1 MVARVMRRTSSLT
14 LAAVLVATVA
24 AGVVSCASGAEVV
37 RSATYGPSFQY
48 IDESRLHD
56 SMWRLAKGVQD
67 LDLTMKAGEELSEV
81 DRQTRVLAILDDMA
95 TATSAVSAPGQA
107 TNHKNIEM
115 NIDRLQ
121 LEIALARR
129 SAETNDYAAAK
140 ALPHTCL
147 ACHTGTG
154 GGPQR

>member
-1 MVARVMRRTSSLT
+1 MLRLPALT
-14 LAAVLVATVA
+14 AALVATVA
-24 AGVVSCASGAEVV
+24 TVVATAVACAGGAEAV
-37 RSATYGPSFQY
+37 RSVTYGPSFQY

-67 LDLTMKAGEELSEV
+67 LDMTMKASEELSEV

-95 TATSAVSAPGQA
+95 AATSAVSAPGQA

-129 SAETNDYAAAK
+129 SAETNDYTAAK
-140 ALPHTCL
+140 ALPQTCL

>member
-1 MVARVMRRTSSLT
+1 MRHTASVTAL
-14 LAAVLVATVA
+14 LAAV
-24 AGVVSCASGAEVV
+24 VVVTACASGAEAV
-37 RSATYGPSFQY
+37 RSVTYGPSFQY

-67 LDLTMKAGEELSEV
+67 LDTPLGGEAELNEV

-95 TATSAVSAPGQA
+95 AATAAVSAPGQS

-129 SAETNDYAAAK
+129 SAETNDYTAAK
-140 ALPHTCL
+140 ALPQTCL

>member
-1 MVARVMRRTSSLT
+1 MRFTASVTAALVLT
-14 LAAVLVATVA
+14 LGSTV
-24 AGVVSCASGAEVV
+24 VVTACASGAEAV
-37 RSATYGPSFQY
+37 RSVTYGPSFQY

-67 LDLTMKAGEELSEV
+67 LDTTLGGEAELNEV

-95 TATSAVSAPGQA
+95 AATSAVSAPGQS
-107 TNHKNIEM
+107 TNHKNIELH
-115 NIDRLQ
+115 IDRLQ

-129 SAETNDYAAAK
+129 SAETNDYTAAK
-140 ALPHTCL
+140 ALPQTCL

>member
-1 MVARVMRRTSSLT
+1 MRSTASVTAL
-14 LAAVLVATVA
+14 LAAVVGTVV
-24 AGVVSCASGAEVV
+24 VVSACASGAEAV
-37 RSATYGPSFQY
+37 RSVTYGPSFQY

-67 LDLTMKAGEELSEV
+67 LDTTLGGEAELNEV

-95 TATSAVSAPGQA
+95 AATSAVSAPGQS

-115 NIDRLQ
+115 NIDRLA

-129 SAETNDYAAAK
+129 SAETNDYTAAK
-140 ALPHTCL
+140 ALPQTCL
-147 ACHTGTG
+147 SCHTGTG

>member
-1 MVARVMRRTSSLT
+1 MRLTASVAAL
-14 LAAVLVATVA
+14 LAAVIGTVVVASA
-24 AGVVSCASGAEVV
+24 CASGAEAV
-37 RSATYGPSFQY
+37 RSVTYGPSFQY

-56 SMWRLAKGVQD
+56 SRWRLAKGGQD
-67 LDLTMKAGEELSEV
+67 LDTTLGGEAERNEGE
-81 DRQTRVLAILDDMA
+81 RQTRVLAILDDMA
-95 TATSAVSAPGQA
+95 AATAAVSAPGQS

-115 NIDRLQ
+115 NIDRLA

-140 ALPHTCL
+140 ALPQTCL

>member
-1 MVARVMRRTSSLT
+1 MRLIASVAAL
-14 LAAVLVATVA
+14 LAAVAGFAVVAPGCA
-24 AGVVSCASGAEVV
+24 AGAEAV
-37 RSATYGPSFQY
+37 RSVTYGPSFQY

-67 LDLTMKAGEELSEV
+67 LDTTLGSEVEIGEV
-81 DRQTRVLAILDDMA
+81 DRQTQVLAILDDMA
-95 TATSAVSAPGQA
+95 AATAAVSAPGQA

-115 NIDRLQ
+115 NIDRLA

-129 SAETNDYAAAK
+129 AAESNDYAAAK
-140 ALPHTCL
+140 ALPQTCL
-147 ACHTGTG
+147 SCHTGTG

>member
-1 MVARVMRRTSSLT
+1 MRRLALT
-14 LAAVLVATVA
+14 LAALSVAVLAACA
-24 AGVVSCASGAEVV
+24 AGTEAIQK
-37 RSATYGPSFQY
+37 ATYGPSFQY

-67 LDLTMKAGEELSEV
+67 LDMTMKAGEELSEV

-95 TATSAVSAPGQA
+95 TATTAVSAPGQA

-129 SAETNDYAAAK
+129 SAETNDYTAAK
-140 ALPHTCL
+140 ALPQTCL

>member
-1 MVARVMRRTSSLT
+1 MCRVPT
-14 LAAVLVATVA
+14 LALAAALVATIVA
-24 AGVVSCASGAEVV
+24 CASGAEAV
-37 RSATYGPSFQY
+37 RSVTYGPSFQY

-67 LDLTMKAGEELSEV
+67 LDTTLKTGEELGEV

-95 TATSAVSAPGQA
+95 AATAAVSAPGQA

-115 NIDRLQ
+115 NIDRLA

-129 SAETNDYAAAK
+129 SAETNDYTAAK
-140 ALPHTCL
+140 TLPQTCL

>member
-1 MVARVMRRTSSLT
+1 MRRLALT
-14 LAAVLVATVA
+14 LAALSVAVLAACA
-24 AGVVSCASGAEVV
+24 AGTEAIQK
-37 RSATYGPSFQY
+37 ATYGPSFQY

-67 LDLTMKAGEELSEV
+67 LDMTMKAGEELSEV
-81 DRQTRVLAILDDMA
+81 DRQTRVLAILDEMA
-95 TATSAVSAPGQA
+95 TATTAVSAPGQA

-129 SAETNDYAAAK
+129 SAETNDYTAAK
-140 ALPHTCL
+140 ALPQTCL